1 MDMQMVYKYSHI
13 KLDQFAAFDA
23 TSIQRP
29 LEFQSS
35 GEVQTGCN
43 YDARTVLISV
53 LANVKVED
61 KLVLTIK
68 TSSYFELSQETW
80 DGLKQDRFVV
90 IPKEFLYHLGG
101 LAFSTTR
108 GVLFAKTEGTDLN
121 TFVLP
126 IIQMDKIIHA
136 DLKIPIPE

>member
-1 MDMQMVYKYSHI
+1 MPIVYRYSHI
-13 KLDQFAAFDA
+13 KLDQFATFDV
-23 TSIQRP
+23 TTVQQP
-29 LEFQSS
+29 LLFQSS

-43 YDARTVLISV
+43 YEARTVLISV

-61 KLVLTIK
+61 KLILTIK

-80 DGLKQDRFVV
+80 DGLKQDGYVV
-90 IPKEFLYHLGG
+90 VPKDFLYHLGG